1 MKKIVMAVLTAGVLI
16 SCAFATEN
24 KIVFTKELNATINS
38 LVPTNNATAEDV
50 NATQNG
56 TKSFEQ
62 AFSNTELIN
71 GRQFLVISTF
81 WLIPKDDIKITK
93 DKNGNQTMKMSWGEI
108 GFSYNQSGDYHES
121 LEIKNGAL
129 NCLIGTSK
137 DGFAQQANCKEK

>member
-1 MKKIVMAVLTAGVLI
+1 MAAVSAMVLVSG
-16 SCAFATEN
+16 AFADEN
-24 KIVFTKELNATINS
+24 KTVFTKELNTTIDS
-38 LVPTNNATAEDV
+38 LVPNDATAADI

-62 AFSNTELIN
+62 AFSKTELIN

-93 DKNGNQTMKMSWGEI
+93 DKNGNQIMKMTWGKM
-108 GFSYNQSGDYHES
+108 GYGYNQSGDYHES
-121 LEIKNGAL
+121 LKIKNGAL